1 MSMRIVH
8 PPPAPARAARAHLG
22 RGQLMSALVVA
33 ALSAAFWGAAS
44 GSPGAGWMTLV
55 SLLAHAGWSRRAHER
70 FWSRAALSFLMG
82 GTWAAVDLIVR
93 CRVSR

>member
-22 RGQLMSALVVA
+22 RGQLVSALVA
-33 ALSAAFWGAAS
+33 AVLSAAFWAAAS

-55 SLLAHAGWSRRAHER
+55 TLGAHAGWSRQAHER
-70 FWSRAALSFLMG
+70 FWSRVALSFFVG
-82 GTWAAVDLIVR
+82 GTWAAVDLIAR
-93 CRVSR
+93 FRASR